1 MPRRMAHGQCFALRC
16 SPACPR
22 PKVKEL
28 PAHISQQTAKT
39 YLPKG
44 ATIWR
49 GNKDLRWSGHL
60 YPRRRISC
68 GYIGAIGEERAM
80 RNVIARLWQQR
91 AEIDGTTIAAIC
103 PWDLSGVL
111 VDLDVEARPT
121 A

>member
-1 MPRRMAHGQCFALRC
+1 MLFPRAHPPQ
-16 SPACPR
+16 
-22 PKVKEL
+22 VKEL
-28 PAHISQQTAKT
+28 PAHITQQTAKT

-60 YPRRRISC
+60 WPRRRISC
-68 GYIGAIGEERAM
+68 GYSDAIGEERAM

-91 AEIDGTTIAAIC
+91 AEIDGTSVVDIC
-103 PWDLSGVL
+103 PWDLSAVL
-111 VDLDVEARPT
+111 VDLDGGARPT